1 MMWNSYSDSEV
12 DSTSNHQEQFNTP
25 CIASPFGSNVPKN
38 IPGLQRKRSFTNQ
51 IGRKMKNT
59 SKKSL
64 QQWLRL
70 QEVHHRIRDCEDDLE
85 KFELYISKS
94 YLHTYINAYKDL
106 FPLFLLHVVI

>member
-38 IPGLQRKRSFTNQ
+38 IPGLQRKRSLTNQ
-51 IGRKMKNT
+51 IGRKVKNT

-94 YLHTYINAYKDL
+94 YLHTYLYKRL
-106 FPLFLLHVVI
+106 